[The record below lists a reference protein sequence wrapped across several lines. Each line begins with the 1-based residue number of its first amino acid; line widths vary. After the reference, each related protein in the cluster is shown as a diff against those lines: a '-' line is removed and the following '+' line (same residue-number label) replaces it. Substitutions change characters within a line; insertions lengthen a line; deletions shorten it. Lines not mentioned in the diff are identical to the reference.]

1 MIGSLVGFIE
11 LGGIVLAWVMFWN
24 YLIRAFTASHS
35 NAPWAQGLAAL
46 WHA

>member
-1 MIGSLVGFIE
+1 MIGSLVGFVE

-24 YLIRAFTASHS
+24 YLIRSFTASHS
-35 NAPWAQGLAAL
+35 NSPWAQGLAAL